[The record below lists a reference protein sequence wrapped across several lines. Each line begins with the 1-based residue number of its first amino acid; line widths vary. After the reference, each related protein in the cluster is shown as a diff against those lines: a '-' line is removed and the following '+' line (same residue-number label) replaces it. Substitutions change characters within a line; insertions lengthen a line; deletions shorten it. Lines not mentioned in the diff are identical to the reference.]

1 MFQNLYSIDNES
13 LLEGIFSY
21 GISFNTDHQIFKVHF
36 PGTPITPGAC
46 QVEIIRQLVAS
57 YLRKDVQIIEVK
69 NIKFLKII
77 SPQDNPSVL
86 VEGQLSREQETNRIK
101 CTALIR
107 NTDSI
112 FTKAVMILQTSIQ

>member
-13 LLEGIFSY
+13 LLDGFFSY
-21 GISFNTDHQIFKVHF
+21 RISFNTDHQIFKVHF

-77 SPQDNPSVL
+77 SPLDDTSVL
-86 VEGQLSREQETNRIK
+86 VEGQISKGQETNRIK
-101 CTALIR
+101 CTVQIR

-112 FTKAVMILQTSIQ
+112 FTKAVIILQTSI